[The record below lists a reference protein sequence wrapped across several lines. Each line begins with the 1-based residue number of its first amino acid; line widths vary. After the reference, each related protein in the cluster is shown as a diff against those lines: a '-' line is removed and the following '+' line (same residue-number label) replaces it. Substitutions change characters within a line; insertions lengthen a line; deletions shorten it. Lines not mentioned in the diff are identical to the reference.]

1 MADDGGDRVD
11 QAWITAVIVGSAESP
26 DPILVWVKHL
36 EREGK
41 VRDVIVM
48 ESFPVQ
54 IRLTAPQHII
64 DELNPTL
71 RKRRLRWSEIAAT
84 FWANFAQFC
93 DLAER
98 LQWVINS
105 LPAVYHLADSFR
117 GLCSLSMKRIS
128 TDSVRPESV
137 VRLN

>member
-48 ESFPVQ
+48 ESFPVHSTWQ
-54 IRLTAPQHII
+54 KESCHPIHCSRAPSQH
-64 DELNPTL
+64 
-71 RKRRLRWSEIAAT
+71 
-84 FWANFAQFC
+84 C
-93 DLAER
+93 
-98 LQWVINS
+98 V
-105 LPAVYHLADSFR
+105 
-117 GLCSLSMKRIS
+117 
-128 TDSVRPESV
+128 SVACGGQR
-137 VRLN
+137 